1 MKSLWNPRTWFM
13 STKQREVTLAQQELI
28 GFELDKRLLDLDL
41 EHADI
46 SKIEYADALE
56 TLELKYLSKQAND
69 KAHFE
74 KLKLQRE
81 LTKGK
86 IKHHDYER
94 ELATLQGEPYV
105 NVLNMGIEP
114 ENVVQGYIELDW
126 NEHFVKMLTEAGVTG
141 TSDEDTVNKWFNGV
155 CRTVL
160 IQEQADQDWGMRT
173 ETPVNPDVEYRSN
186 SKD

>member
-1 MKSLWNPRTWFM
+1 MKSPWNPLSWFS
-13 STKQREVTLAQQELI
+13 STKERAVAQAHRDLT

-46 SKIEYADALE
+46 SKIEYTDALE
-56 TLELKYLSKQAND
+56 SLELKYLSKQAND

-74 KLKLQRE
+74 ELKLQRE

-94 ELATLQGEPYV
+94 ELATLRGEPYV

-126 NEHFVKMLTEAGVTG
+126 NDHFVKMLTEAGVTG

-160 IQEQADQDWGMRT
+160 IQEQADLDWGMRT

-186 SKD
+186 RKD